1 MACPFLL
8 TLGKVANFSVLY
20 PGYPDGALSLSRNLY
35 EQFIVLAFFEHE
47 KSNANFGQYVE
58 QYFLDYD
65 IRNYKSHIDARKW
78 TNSKHEIPE
87 LESKLTEA
95 RSKTDKD
102 TRLHATISDRK
113 LRRPPGRKLLAYRI
127 DREPLPPCKVRVK
140 GQPLRG
146 GLTRQAGWHGG
157 HSQSIPA
164 AISCKHQHTT
174 GGRPCLIYAGSM
186 TRISRKML

>member
-1 MACPFLL
+1 MMRKARYHGAEQDIPEGNSRRVEELERQLMFQDALMALL
-8 TLGKVANFSVLY
+8 TQGEQMLVQEHVLEEHTWETLGKLY
-20 PGYPDGALSLSRNLY
+20 AERWYYEPTKRALQMRLKR
-35 EQFIVLAFFEHE
+35 A
-47 KSNANFGQYVE
+47 
-58 QYFLDYD
+58 
-65 IRNYKSHIDARKW
+65 ID
-78 TNSKHEIPE
+78 
-87 LESKLTEA
+87 KLTEVCD
-95 RSKTDKD
+95 RW
-102 TRLHATISDRK
+102 LHATISDRK

>member
-1 MACPFLL
+1 MAQR
-8 TLGKVANFSVLY
+8 KYS
-20 PGYPDGALSLSRNLY
+20 
-35 EQFIVLAFFEHE
+35 
-47 KSNANFGQYVE
+47 VE
-58 QYFLDYD
+58 QIIVKL
-65 IRNYKSHIDARKW
+65 R
-78 TNSKHEIPE
+78 EIE
-87 LESKLTEA
+87 L
-95 RSKTDKD
+95 
-102 TRLHATISDRK
+102 RLHATISDRK

>member
-1 MACPFLL
+1 MLVTGDVSEL
-8 TLGKVANFSVLY
+8 V
-20 PGYPDGALSLSRNLY
+20 PGDFDTERVIELINN
-35 EQFIVLAFFEHE
+35 QFPNSEKNGLRIVLLSMLLDKAVEHRHCKQNVLE
-47 KSNANFGQYVE
+47 DYVDSDE
-58 QYFLDYD
+58 GG
-65 IRNYKSHIDARKW
+65 
-78 TNSKHEIPE
+78 
-87 LESKLTEA
+87 
-95 RSKTDKD
+95 
-102 TRLHATISDRK
+102 LHATISDRK